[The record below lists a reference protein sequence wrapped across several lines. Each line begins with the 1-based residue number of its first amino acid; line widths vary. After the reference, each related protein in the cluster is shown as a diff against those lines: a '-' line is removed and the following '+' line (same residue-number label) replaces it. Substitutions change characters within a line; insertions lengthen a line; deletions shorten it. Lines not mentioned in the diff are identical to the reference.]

1 MKYQL
6 LALTFLFALSISA
19 QKKIQKAYFVTDMGL
34 NYTGGMNYATSKD
47 LIPKVGYTVNVG
59 HENEFNNGRIFRV
72 GIGHSLNGF
81 AFDTRFTNVLH
92 QYYLN
97 TSILYGKKYD
107 NGDRFYIGVTPGW
120 AFKTN
125 VSDSIGNQR
134 PSDFDVRLHMA
145 YTWDINR
152 IIGFNFTTQIG
163 GLNINMYR
171 GGFMHHWAFATK
183 LYIRIRTKFS
193 EAFIPQ

>member
-1 MKYQL
+1 MKYAL
-6 LALTFLFALSISA
+6 LALTFLLTLSISA
-19 QKKIQKAYFVTDMGL
+19 QKKVQKAYSVTDMGL
-34 NYTGGMNYATSKD
+34 NYTGGMNYATSKN
-47 LIPKVGYTVNVG
+47 LIPKVGYTINTSY
-59 HENEFNNGRIFRV
+59 ENQFNNGRIFRI

-81 AFDTRFTNVLH
+81 AFDTQFKNVLH

-125 VSDSIGNQR
+125 VSDSIGNQV
-134 PSDFDVRLHMA
+134 PSKFDARLHMA
-145 YTWDINR
+145 YTCDINK
-152 IIGFNFTTQIG
+152 IMGVNFTAQIG
-163 GLNINMYR
+163 GLNINMYK
-171 GGFMHHWAFATK
+171 GGYMHHWTLAAK
-183 LYIRIRTKFS
+183 IYIRIRTKFS